1 MLRDLLRFLFKPGAR
16 LVEVEPDDFAAR
28 LDESLAARRAKRA
41 ARAAAAR
48 KGWDTRRARDRGK
61 AA

>member
-1 MLRDLLRFLFKPGAR
+1 MLRSFLRFLFVPGAR
-16 LVEVEPDDFAAR
+16 LIEPEDDFAAR
-28 LDESLAARRAKRA
+28 LDDSLAARRAKRA

-48 KGWDTRRARDRGK
+48 KGWDTRRAKGRR